1 MSSMLENRKSLRRK
15 MVLPV
20 KVLIDQETH
29 LAHTLDITPG
39 GARIGALRQQLKV
52 ETIVI
57 LQRGSKRAKF
67 RIAWVRQLAPTEVHA
82 GVEAL
87 DPPDEFWGVGLA
99 DGDTSGQSRHAGFP
113 DASLRCFQNP
123 SGTQVRLDPS

>member
-20 KVLIDQETH
+20 KVLIDQDTH

-39 GARIGALRQQLKV
+39 GARLGALRQQLKV
-52 ETIVI
+52 GTIVI

-67 RIAWVRQLAPTEVHA
+67 RIAWVRRLAPTEVHA

-99 DGDTSGQSRHAGFP
+99 DGTHQDKADMQAFLMLLS
-113 DASLRCFQNP
+113 DASKTRAERK
-123 SGTQVRLDPS
+123 SI